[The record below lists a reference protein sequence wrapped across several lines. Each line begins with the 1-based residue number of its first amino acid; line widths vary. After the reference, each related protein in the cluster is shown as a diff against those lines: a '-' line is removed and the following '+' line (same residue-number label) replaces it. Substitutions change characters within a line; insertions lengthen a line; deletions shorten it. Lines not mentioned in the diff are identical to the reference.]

1 MAAHPPA
8 PSLGALAV
16 VALSDSFEE
25 LWPLLADE
33 LGVAIVGRRAD
44 ETLPADPIA
53 VIVAAGGA
61 EAEVGALLERLGP
74 RGDAPLLV
82 AGASLS
88 HRVAAQVV
96 AAGASDYFALPDDRD
111 ALRGALRTALVR
123 RRAARD
129 RQALATLEG
138 QAHAFREI
146 VGDSPALRA
155 MLERAARTLAFAD
168 ATVLITGE
176 TGTGKELL
184 ARALH
189 YGGRRASAPF
199 VELNCAALPVTLLE
213 SELFG
218 HERGAFTDAKTA
230 KPGLFEVADGG
241 TLFLD
246 EIDSLAVEL
255 QSKLLRALD
264 QKEVRR
270 LGATASRVVD
280 VRIIAATNASLARAV
295 QARQFREDLFYRLNV
310 VTLELPP
317 LRARGD
323 DVLLLAQHFVHRL
336 CAQYGIAEPVLSAE
350 IRHALQTHTWPGN
363 VRELRNVI
371 ERTLLLSPPGEF
383 RLEGFTSPATL
394 AAGKTDLPF
403 PSTLAELQRAAA
415 QAMLEITRGNRS
427 EAARRLGVSRSRL
440 QRLLRGSA
448 DEEQGVEGE
457 EDSP

>member
-1 MAAHPPA
+1 MAATPPA
-8 PSLGALAV
+8 PGVGALAV
-16 VALSDSFEE
+16 VALSDSFGE

-33 LGVAIVGRRAD
+33 LGVALVTRGAD
-44 ETLPADPIA
+44 EPALPADPIA
-53 VIVAAGGA
+53 VLIAAGGE
-61 EAEVGALLERLGP
+61 EAQVGALIDRLGP

-88 HRVAAQVV
+88 HRVAAQVL

-111 ALRGALRTALVR
+111 ALRGALRTALER
-123 RRAARD
+123 RRAAHD
-129 RQALATLEG
+129 RAALATLEG

-146 VGDSPALRA
+146 VGTSPALRA
-155 MLERAARTLAFAD
+155 TLERAARTLAFAD

-189 YGGRRASAPF
+189 YGGHRATAPF

-230 KPGLFEVADGG
+230 KPGLFEVASGG

-270 LGATASRVVD
+270 LGATASRVID
-280 VRIIAATNASLARAV
+280 VRIIAATNADLARAV
-295 QARQFREDLFYRLNV
+295 QSRHFREDLFYRLNV

-323 DVLLLAQHFVHRL
+323 DVLLLAEHFLHRL
-336 CAQYGIAEPVLSAE
+336 CAQYGIPEPPLSTE
-350 IRHALQTHTWPGN
+350 NRRALQTHTWPGN
-363 VRELRNVI
+363 IRELRNVV

-383 RLEGFTSPATL
+383 RLEHFTTLASPAP
-394 AAGKTDLPF
+394 GGTDLPF

-415 QAMLEITRGNRS
+415 QAMLHLTGGNRS

-440 QRLLRGSA
+440 QRLLRGSGEA
-448 DEEQGVEGE
+448 LDE

>member
-1 MAAHPPA
+1 MAATPPA
-8 PSLGALAV
+8 PGAGVLAV
-16 VALSDSFEE
+16 ISLSDSFGEF
-25 LWPLLADE
+25 WSLLATE
-33 LGVAIVGRRAD
+33 LGIALVSLAAD
-44 ETLPADPIA
+44 DPALPADPIA
-53 VIVAAGGA
+53 VVIAAGGA
-61 EAEVGALLERLGP
+61 ESEVGALIDRLGA
-74 RGDAPLLV
+74 RKDAPLLV

-88 HRVAAQVV
+88 HRVAAQVL

-111 ALRGALRTALVR
+111 AMRGALRAALER
-123 RRAARD
+123 HRAAHD
-129 RQALATLEG
+129 RATLATLEG

-146 VGDSPALRA
+146 VGTSPALRA
-155 MLERAARTLAFAD
+155 TLERAARTLAFAD

-189 YGGRRASAPF
+189 YGGRRATAPF
-199 VELNCAALPVTLLE
+199 VELNCAALPATLLE

-230 KPGLFEVADGG
+230 KPGLFEVAQGG

-270 LGATASRVVD
+270 LGATASRVID
-280 VRIIAATNASLARAV
+280 VRIIAATNANLTRAV

-323 DVLLLAQHFVHRL
+323 DVLLLAAHFVRRFST
-336 CAQYGIAEPVLSAE
+336 QYGIPEPALSAE
-350 IRHALQTHTWPGN
+350 TRRALQTHPWPGN
-363 VRELRNVI
+363 IRELRNVV
-371 ERTLLLSPPGEF
+371 ERTLLLSPSGEF
-383 RLEGFTSPATL
+383 RLEGLTAMTAPAS
-394 AAGKTDLPF
+394 AGSDLPF
-403 PSTLAELQRAAA
+403 PTTLAELQRAAA
-415 QAMLEITRGNRS
+415 QAMLELTGGNRS
-427 EAARRLGVSRSRL
+427 EAARRLDVSRSRL
-440 QRLLRGSA
+440 QRLLRGSG
-448 DEEQGVEGE
+448 DDLQGE

>member
-1 MAAHPPA
+1 MAATPPA
-8 PSLGALAV
+8 PGTSALAV
-16 VALSDSFEE
+16 VALSDSFGEF
-25 LWPLLADE
+25 WPLLANE
-33 LGVAIVGRRAD
+33 LGVPLVAVPSD
-44 ETLPADPIA
+44 EPVLPADA
-53 VIVAAGGA
+53 VAVVIAAGGA
-61 EAEVGALLERLGP
+61 EAEVAALLERLGR

-88 HRVAAQVV
+88 HRVAAQVL

-111 ALRGALRTALVR
+111 ALRSALSSALER

-129 RQALATLEG
+129 RVALATLES

-146 VGDSPALRA
+146 VGASPALRA
-155 MLERAARTLAFAD
+155 TLERAARTLTFAD

-189 YGGRRASAPF
+189 YGGRRAAAPF
-199 VELNCAALPVTLLE
+199 VELNCAALPATLLE

-230 KPGLFEVADGG
+230 KPGLFEVAQGG

-270 LGATASRVVD
+270 LGATASRVID
-280 VRIIAATNASLARAV
+280 VRIIAATNASLTRAV

-323 DVLLLAQHFVHRL
+323 DVLVLAEHFVRRFST
-336 CAQYGIAEPVLSAE
+336 QYGIAEPPLGPE
-350 IRHALQTHTWPGN
+350 PRRLLQNHTWPGN
-363 VRELRNVI
+363 IRELRNVV

-383 RLEGFTSPATL
+383 RLEGLTTVATPAP
-394 AAGKTDLPF
+394 AGTDLPF
-403 PSTLAELQRAAA
+403 PTTLAELQRAAA
-415 QAMLEITRGNRS
+415 QAMLELTGGNRS

-440 QRLLRGSA
+440 QRLLRGSG
-448 DEEQGVEGE
+448 DDLEG

>member
-1 MAAHPPA
+1 MAAPSPA
-8 PSLGALAV
+8 AGQGAIV
-16 VALSDSFEE
+16 VIALSDSFAEF
-25 LWPLLADE
+25 WPLLTKE
-33 LGVAIVGRRAD
+33 LGVPLVSLRSD
-44 ETLPADPIA
+44 EPTLPAEPVA
-53 VIVAAGGA
+53 VVIAAGGA
-61 EAEVGALLERLGP
+61 EAEVGALIERLGP

-88 HRVAAQVV
+88 HRVAAQVL

-111 ALRGALRTALVR
+111 ALRGALNAAQER

-129 RQALATLEG
+129 RQVLATLEG

-146 VGDSPALRA
+146 VGASPALRTA
-155 MLERAARTLAFAD
+155 LERAARTLTFAD
-168 ATVLITGE
+168 ATVLVTGE

-189 YGGRRASAPF
+189 YGGRRAAAPF
-199 VELNCAALPVTLLE
+199 VELNCAALPTNLLE

-230 KPGLFEVADGG
+230 KPGLFEVASGG

-246 EIDSLAVEL
+246 EIDSLALEL

-270 LGATASRVVD
+270 LGATATRVVD
-280 VRIIAATNASLARAV
+280 VRIIAATNANLVQAV
-295 QARQFREDLFYRLNV
+295 QARRFREDLYYRLNV

-323 DVLLLAQHFVHRL
+323 DVLLLAEHFLKRFS
-336 CAQYGIAEPVLSAE
+336 AQYGIVEPPLSGE
-350 IRHALQTHTWPGN
+350 TRRALQTHPWPGN
-363 VRELRNVI
+363 IRELRNVV

-383 RLEGFTSPATL
+383 RLEGITAMTS
-394 AAGKTDLPF
+394 AAPRGTDLPF
-403 PSTLAELQRAAA
+403 PTTLAELQRAAA
-415 QAMLEITRGNRS
+415 QAMLELTGGNRS

-440 QRLLRGSA
+440 QRLLRGSG
-448 DEEQGVEGE
+448 DDLQGD
-457 EDSP
+457 EDSA

>member
-1 MAAHPPA
+1 MAAPRQT
-8 PSLGALAV
+8 SGQGAVAV
-16 VALSDSFEE
+16 VVLSDSFAEF
-25 LWPLLADE
+25 WPLLTQE
-33 LGVAIVGRRAD
+33 LGVPLVLVGSD
-44 ETLPADPIA
+44 ESTLPTDPIA
-53 VIVAAGGA
+53 VVVAAGGA
-61 EAEVGALLERLGP
+61 EPRVAALLEHLGTT
-74 RGDAPLLV
+74 GDVPVLV

-88 HRVAAQVV
+88 HRVAAQVL

-111 ALRGALRTALVR
+111 ALRGALSAAFERHRV
-123 RRAARD
+123 ARD
-129 RQALATLEG
+129 RLALATLEG

-146 VGDSPALRA
+146 VGVSPALRA
-155 MLERAARTLAFAD
+155 TLERAARTLAFAD

-189 YGGRRASAPF
+189 YGGRRAAAPF
-199 VELNCAALPVTLLE
+199 VELNCAALPSTLLE

-230 KPGLFEVADGG
+230 KPGLFEVATGG

-255 QSKLLRALD
+255 QSKLLRAID

-270 LGATASRVVD
+270 LGATATRIID
-280 VRIIAATNASLARAV
+280 VRIIAATNASLTQAI
-295 QARQFREDLFYRLNV
+295 QARRFREDLFYRLNV
-310 VTLELPP
+310 VTLDLPP

-323 DVLLLAQHFVHRL
+323 DVLLLAEHFVRRL
-336 CAQYGIAEPVLSAE
+336 SAQYGLAEPQLSAE
-350 IRHALQTHTWPGN
+350 TRRALQTHPWPGN
-363 VRELRNVI
+363 IRELRNVV

-383 RLEGFTSPATL
+383 RLEGFTMVTSSG
-394 AAGKTDLPF
+394 AGNTDLPF
-403 PSTLAELQRAAA
+403 PTTLAELQRAAA
-415 QAMLEITRGNRS
+415 QAMLELTGGNRS

-448 DEEQGVEGE
+448 DDVQE
-457 EDSP
+457 ED

>member
-1 MAAHPPA
+1 MENPPA
-8 PSLGALAV
+8 PGLGTLV
-16 VALSDSFEE
+16 VLALSNSFGE

-33 LGVAIVGRRAD
+33 LGVALVTRGAN
-44 ETLPADPIA
+44 EPALPADPIA
-53 VIVAAGGA
+53 IVVAAGGVEA
-61 EAEVGALLERLGP
+61 EAGALIERLGP
-74 RGDAPLLV
+74 RRDTPLLV

-88 HRVAAQVV
+88 HRVAAQVL

-111 ALRGALRTALVR
+111 ALRGALRTALER

-146 VGDSPALRA
+146 VGTSAALRA
-155 MLERAARTLAFAD
+155 TLERAARTLPFAD

-189 YGGRRASAPF
+189 YGGRRATAPF
-199 VELNCAALPVTLLE
+199 VELNCAALPATLLE

-230 KPGLFEVADGG
+230 KPGLFEVAEGG

-270 LGATASRVVD
+270 LGATASRAID
-280 VRIIAATNASLARAV
+280 VRIVAATNSDLTRAV
-295 QARQFREDLFYRLNV
+295 QAKRFREDLFYRLNV
-310 VTLELPP
+310 VNLELPP

-323 DVLLLAQHFVHRL
+323 DVLLLAEHFVRRL
-336 CAQYGIAEPVLSAE
+336 CAQYGISEPPLSAE
-350 IRHALQTHTWPGN
+350 TRRALVTYPWPGN
-363 VRELRNVI
+363 IRELRNLV

-383 RLEGFTSPATL
+383 HLEGFITLTSPAP
-394 AAGKTDLPF
+394 GGTDLPF
-403 PSTLAELQRAAA
+403 PTTLAELQRAAA
-415 QAMLEITRGNRS
+415 QAMLDLTRGNRS

-440 QRLLRGSA
+440 QRLLRGS
-448 DEEQGVEGE
+448 EEPL
-457 EDSP
+457 DDDDAT

>member
-8 PSLGALAV
+8 PGLGALAV

-33 LGVAIVGRRAD
+33 LGIALVRRRAD

-53 VIVAAGGA
+53 VVVAAGGM

-88 HRVAAQVV
+88 HRVAAQ
-96 AAGASDYFALPDDRD
+96 ALGAGAADYFALPDDRD
-111 ALRGALRTALVR
+111 ALRGALRTALER

-146 VGDSPALRA
+146 VGASPALRA

-280 VRIIAATNASLARAV
+280 VRIIAATNATLARAV
-295 QARQFREDLFYRLNV
+295 EARRFREDLFYRLNV

-323 DVLLLAQHFVHRL
+323 DVLLLAEHFVRRL

-350 IRHALQTHTWPGN
+350 IRHVLHTHTWPGN
-363 VRELRNVI
+363 IRELRNVI

-383 RLEGFTSPATL
+383 RLEGFTSPAT
-394 AAGKTDLPF
+394 APAGNTDLPF

-415 QAMLEITRGNRS
+415 QAMLDLTHGNRS

-448 DEEQGVEGE
+448 DEVQGLDGE

>member
-1 MAAHPPA
+1 VAATAPA
-8 PSLGALAV
+8 PGLGALAV
-16 VALSDSFEE
+16 VALSDSFGE

-33 LGVAIVGRRAD
+33 LGVALVTRVAD
-44 ETLPADPIA
+44 EPALPVDPIA
-53 VIVAAGGA
+53 VLIAAGGA
-61 EAEVGALLERLGP
+61 EAEVGALIERLGP
-74 RGDAPLLV
+74 RGDARLLV

-88 HRVAAQVV
+88 HRVAAQVL

-111 ALRGALRTALVR
+111 ALRGALRTALER

-129 RQALATLEG
+129 RAALATLEG
-138 QAHAFREI
+138 QAHAFREM
-146 VGDSPALRA
+146 VGASPALRA
-155 MLERAARTLAFAD
+155 
-168 ATVLITGE
+168 TGE

-189 YGGRRASAPF
+189 YGGRRATAPF

-230 KPGLFEVADGG
+230 KPGLFEVASGG

-270 LGATASRVVD
+270 LGATASRVID
-280 VRIIAATNASLARAV
+280 VRIIAATNADLPRSV
-295 QARQFREDLFYRLNV
+295 QSRHFREDLFYRLNV

-323 DVLLLAQHFVHRL
+323 DVLLLADHFLHRC
-336 CAQYGIAEPVLSAE
+336 CAQYGIPEPTLSAE
-350 IRHALQTHTWPGN
+350 IRRALQTHPWPGN
-363 VRELRNVI
+363 IRELRNVV

-383 RLEGFTSPATL
+383 QLEGFTSVASPAP
-394 AAGKTDLPF
+394 GGTDLPF

-415 QAMLEITRGNRS
+415 QAMLRLTGGNRS

-440 QRLLRGSA
+440 QRLLRGSGDA
-448 DEEQGVEGE
+448 LED

>member
-1 MAAHPPA
+1 
-8 PSLGALAV
+8 V
-16 VALSDSFEE
+16 VVLSDSFGEF
-25 LWPLLADE
+25 WPLLANE
-33 LGVAIVGRRAD
+33 LGVPLVPVGRD
-44 ETLPADPIA
+44 ELLPADPIA
-53 VIVAAGGA
+53 IVIAAGGA
-61 EAEVGALLERLGP
+61 EADVAALLERLGP
-74 RGDAPLLV
+74 WGEAPLLV

-88 HRVAAQVV
+88 HRVAAQVL

-111 ALRGALRTALVR
+111 ALRGALSAAVER

-129 RQALATLEG
+129 RAALATLEG

-146 VGDSPALRA
+146 VGASPALRST
-155 MLERAARTLAFAD
+155 LERAARILAFAD

-189 YGGRRASAPF
+189 YGGRRAAAPF
-199 VELNCAALPVTLLE
+199 VELNCAALPATLLE

-218 HERGAFTDAKTA
+218 HERGAYTDARTA
-230 KPGLFEVADGG
+230 KPGLFEVASGG

-270 LGATASRVVD
+270 LGATASRVID
-280 VRIIAATNASLARAV
+280 VRIIAATNASLARAL

-323 DVLLLAQHFVHRL
+323 DVLLLTDHFVRRF
-336 CAQYGIAEPVLSAE
+336 CAHYGIAEPPLSAE
-350 IRHALQTHTWPGN
+350 TRRALQTHAWPGN
-363 VRELRNVI
+363 IRELRNVV
-371 ERTLLLSPPGEF
+371 ERTLLLSPSGEF
-383 RLEGFTSPATL
+383 RLEGFTTVTS
-394 AAGKTDLPF
+394 AASAATDLPF
-403 PSTLAELQRAAA
+403 PTTLAELQRAAA
-415 QAMLEITRGNRS
+415 HAMLALTGGNRS

-440 QRLLRGSA
+440 QRLLRGGGDDLA
-448 DEEQGVEGE
+448 DGE
-457 EDSP
+457 D

>member
-1 MAAHPPA
+1 MAENPPA
-8 PSLGALAV
+8 PGLGTLV
-16 VALSDSFEE
+16 VLALSDSFGE

-33 LGVAIVGRRAD
+33 LGVPLVARGAN
-44 ETLPADPIA
+44 EAALPADPIA
-53 VIVAAGGA
+53 VVVAAGGVEA
-61 EAEVGALLERLGP
+61 EAGALIDRLGP
-74 RGDAPLLV
+74 RRDAPLLV

-88 HRVAAQVV
+88 HRVAAQVL

-111 ALRGALRTALVR
+111 ALRGALRTALDR

-146 VGDSPALRA
+146 VGTSAALRA
-155 MLERAARTLAFAD
+155 TLERAARTLSFAD
-168 ATVLITGE
+168 TTVLITGE

-189 YGGRRASAPF
+189 YGGRRATAPF
-199 VELNCAALPVTLLE
+199 VELNCAALPATLLE

-230 KPGLFEVADGG
+230 KPGLFEVAEGG

-270 LGATASRVVD
+270 LGATASRAID
-280 VRIIAATNASLARAV
+280 VRIVAATNADLTRVV
-295 QARQFREDLFYRLNV
+295 QARRFREDLFYRLNV

-323 DVLLLAQHFVHRL
+323 DVLLLADHFVRRL
-336 CAQYGIAEPVLSAE
+336 CAQYGITEPPLSAE
-350 IRHALQTHTWPGN
+350 TRRAL
-363 VRELRNVI
+363 
-371 ERTLLLSPPGEF
+371 
-383 RLEGFTSPATL
+383 
-394 AAGKTDLPF
+394 
-403 PSTLAELQRAAA
+403 
-415 QAMLEITRGNRS
+415 
-427 EAARRLGVSRSRL
+427 VSY
-440 QRLLRGSA
+440 
-448 DEEQGVEGE
+448 
-457 EDSP
+457 PW

>member
-1 MAAHPPA
+1 VAAPPQA
-8 PSLGALAV
+8 SGQDAVAV
-16 VALSDSFEE
+16 VALSDSFAEF
-25 LWPLLADE
+25 WPLLTQE
-33 LGVAIVGRRAD
+33 LGVPLVLVGSD
-44 ETLPADPIA
+44 ESSLPTDPIA
-53 VIVAAGGA
+53 VIVAAGGV
-61 EAEVGALLERLGP
+61 EARVAALLERLGP
-74 RGDAPLLV
+74 PGDAPVLV

-88 HRVAAQVV
+88 HRVAAQVL

-111 ALRGALRTALVR
+111 ALRGALSAALER
-123 RRAARD
+123 RRVARD
-129 RQALATLEG
+129 RIALATFEG

-146 VGDSPALRA
+146 IGTSLALRA

-189 YGGRRASAPF
+189 YGGRRAAAPF
-199 VELNCAALPVTLLE
+199 VELNCAALPATLLE

-218 HERGAFTDAKTA
+218 HERGAFTDAKAA
-230 KPGLFEVADGG
+230 KPGLFEVAAGG

-255 QSKLLRALD
+255 QSKLLRAID

-270 LGATASRVVD
+270 IGATASRVID
-280 VRIIAATNASLARAV
+280 VRIIAATNASLTRAI

-310 VTLELPP
+310 VTLDLPP

-323 DVLLLAQHFVHRL
+323 DVLLLAEHFVRRFS
-336 CAQYGIAEPVLSAE
+336 AQYGLAEPQLSAE
-350 IRHALQTHTWPGN
+350 TRRTLQTHPWPGN
-363 VRELRNVI
+363 IRELRNVV

-383 RLEGFTSPATL
+383 RLEGFTAVQSS
-394 AAGKTDLPF
+394 AAGGTDLPF
-403 PSTLAELQRAAA
+403 PTTLAELQRAAA
-415 QAMLEITRGNRS
+415 QAMLELTGGNRS

-448 DEEQGVEGE
+448 DDVEE
-457 EDSP
+457 ED